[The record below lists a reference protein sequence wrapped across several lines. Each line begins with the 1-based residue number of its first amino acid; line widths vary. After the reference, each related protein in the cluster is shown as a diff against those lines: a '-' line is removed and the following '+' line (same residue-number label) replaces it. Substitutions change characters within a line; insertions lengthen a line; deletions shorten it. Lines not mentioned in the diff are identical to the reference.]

1 MSSLGYSEIESNDT
15 LVENISNNKNQQKR
29 NKTYKK
35 RRQPVVNKNKITG
48 EKVESFLN
56 LMKNVGNDNAND
68 GSGLADFNPPPKPLI
83 TKQPDEIQANDI
95 KKNEQDNEINQNDF
109 NSLDDYV
116 ANEKY
121 YNQYIPY
128 YTETQNTSQS
138 LSGNKDKLFEKL
150 NYVIHLLEEEKDS
163 KTNNITEELV
173 LYMFLGVF
181 VIFIVDS
188 FARVSKYKR

>member
-1 MSSLGYSEIESNDT
+1 MSSLGYSELETSGIIEDKYKSKS
-15 LVENISNNKNQQKR
+15 VK

-35 RRQPVVNKNKITG
+35 RRRPKEKMTG
-48 EKVESFLN
+48 ENVESFLN
-56 LMKNVGNDNAND
+56 LMKDVGNDDTGND
-68 GSGLADFNPPPKPLI
+68 SGLADFNPPPKPEL
-83 TKQPDEIQANDI
+83 TKQPDEIVDESVS
-95 KKNEQDNEINQNDF
+95 KNEF

-121 YNQYIPY
+121 YNQYIPNQ
-128 YTETQNTSQS
+128 TETQRHANI
-138 LSGNKDKLFEKL
+138 SGNKDKLFEKL

-188 FARVSKYKR
+188 FARVSKYTR

>member
-1 MSSLGYSEIESNDT
+1 MPQPLGHYELDSE
-15 LVENISNNKNQQKR
+15 ENLENKYNSKNQNKK
-29 NKTYKK
+29 NKTIK
-35 RRQPVVNKNKITG
+35 RR
-48 EKVESFLN
+48 
-56 LMKNVGNDNAND
+56 A
-68 GSGLADFNPPPKPLI
+68 PL
-83 TKQPDEIQANDI
+83 KAV
-95 KKNEQDNEINQNDF
+95 NQNDY
-109 NSLDDYV
+109 NSLDDYA

-128 YTETQNTSQS
+128 YTEAQNQPNVSA
-138 LSGNKDKLFEKL
+138 NKKDKLFEKL

-163 KTNNITEELV
+163 KTNNVTEELV

>member
-1 MSSLGYSEIESNDT
+1 MSSLGYSELETSGIIGDKLED
-15 LVENISNNKNQQKR
+15 KYKQKTVK

-35 RRQPVVNKNKITG
+35 RRRPIEKEKITG
-48 EKVESFLN
+48 ENVENFLN
-56 LMKNVGNDNAND
+56 LMKDVGNDDSGND
-68 GSGLADFNPPPKPLI
+68 SGLADFNPPPKPML
-83 TKQPDEIQANDI
+83 TKQPDEVVEDNTVS
-95 KKNEQDNEINQNDF
+95 KKDF

-121 YNQYIPY
+121 YNQYIPNH
-128 YTETQNTSQS
+128 TETQRHTNI
-138 LSGNKDKLFEKL
+138 SGNKDKLFEKM
-150 NYVIHLLEEEKDS
+150 NYVIHLLEEEKDA

-188 FARVSKYKR
+188 FARVSKYTR

>member
-1 MSSLGYSEIESNDT
+1 MSSLGYSEIDT
-15 LVENISNNKNQQKR
+15 QDNLENKYNSRLQSKEGILKKK
-29 NKTYKK
+29 KTYKK
-35 RRQPVVNKNKITG
+35 RQPIGNKNKITG

-56 LMKNVGNDNAND
+56 LMKDVGNNDSSD
-68 GSGLADFNPPPKPLI
+68 GSGLADFNPPPKPVL
-83 TKQPDEIQANDI
+83 TKQPDEVVED
-95 KKNEQDNEINQNDF
+95 ESINQNDF
-109 NSLDDYV
+109 NNLDDYA

-128 YTETQNTSQS
+128 FTQAENQPKI
-138 LSGNKDKLFEKL
+138 LDNKDKLFEKL

-163 KTNNITEELV
+163 KTNNVTEELV

-188 FARVSKYKR
+188 FARVSKYTR

>member
-1 MSSLGYSEIESNDT
+1 MSSLGYSEIDT
-15 LVENISNNKNQQKR
+15 QDNLENKYNNKIQQKK

-35 RRQPVVNKNKITG
+35 RIQPISNKKKITG
-48 EKVESFLN
+48 ENVENFLN
-56 LMKNVGNDNAND
+56 LMKDVGNDDSND
-68 GSGLADFNPPPKPLI
+68 GSGLADFNPPPKPLL
-83 TKQPDEIQANDI
+83 TKQPDEITEND
-95 KKNEQDNEINQNDF
+95 NSVSENDNSVSENDY
-109 NSLDDYV
+109 NNLDDYA

-121 YNQYIPY
+121 YKQYIPY
-128 YTETQNTSQS
+128 YTEAQNQPKV
-138 LSGNKDKLFEKL
+138 LDNKDKLFEKL

-163 KTNNITEELV
+163 KTNNVTEELV

>member
-1 MSSLGYSEIESNDT
+1 MSSTLGFADFNNDGEIKNVYNESSK
-15 LVENISNNKNQQKR
+15 VKH

-35 RRQPVVNKNKITG
+35 RECNKKKITG
-48 EKVESFLN
+48 EKVENFLN
-56 LMKNVGNDNAND
+56 LMKDFGNNDSTD

-83 TKQPDEIQANDI
+83 TKQPDDIIENDNIAN
-95 KKNEQDNEINQNDF
+95 NSVADNSISDNDF
-109 NSLDDYV
+109 NNLDDYA

-128 YTETQNTSQS
+128 YTESQNQPKI
-138 LSGNKDKLFEKL
+138 LDNKDKLFEKL
-150 NYVIHLLEEEKDS
+150 NYMIHLLEEEKDS

>member
-1 MSSLGYSEIESNDT
+1 MPSLGYSEIET
-15 LVENISNNKNQQKR
+15 MENLENKYNSKKR
-29 NKTYKK
+29 KNTTIKNKT
-35 RRQPVVNKNKITG
+35 QPMTNKNKITN
-48 EKVESFLN
+48 ENVESFLN
-56 LMKNVGNDNAND
+56 LTKDIGNDSND
-68 GSGLADFNPPPKPLI
+68 NSGLADFHPPPQPILS
-83 TKQPDEIQANDI
+83 KQPDEVVENVE
-95 KKNEQDNEINQNDF
+95 KSQNDESISQHDY
-109 NSLDDYV
+109 NNLDDYA

-128 YTETQNTSQS
+128 YTESQNQPKI
-138 LSGNKDKLFEKL
+138 LDNKDKLFEKL

-163 KTNNITEELV
+163 KTNNVTEELV

>member
-1 MSSLGYSEIESNDT
+1 MKIKTLNIGIIGYGKMGIIRRKEIEKNKYGNVIAIYDPVSKCNNIFTKNYDDIIEND
-15 LVENISNNKNQQKR
+15 NIADNSISNH
-29 NKTYKK
+29 
-35 RRQPVVNKNKITG
+35 
-48 EKVESFLN
+48 
-56 LMKNVGNDNAND
+56 
-68 GSGLADFNPPPKPLI
+68 DFN
-83 TKQPDEIQANDI
+83 N
-95 KKNEQDNEINQNDF
+95 
-109 NSLDDYV
+109 LDDYA

-128 YTETQNTSQS
+128 YTESQNQPKI
-138 LSGNKDKLFEKL
+138 LDNKDKLFEKL
-150 NYVIHLLEEEKDS
+150 NYMIHLLEEEKDS

>member
-1 MSSLGYSEIESNDT
+1 MTSLGYSEIDT
-15 LVENISNNKNQQKR
+15 QDNLENKYNNKIQQKK

-35 RRQPVVNKNKITG
+35 RRQPLSNKKKITG
-48 EKVESFLN
+48 ENVENFLN
-56 LMKNVGNDNAND
+56 LMKDVGNDESND
-68 GSGLADFNPPPKPLI
+68 GSGLADFNPPPKPLL
-83 TKQPDEIQANDI
+83 TKQPDKITEND
-95 KKNEQDNEINQNDF
+95 NSGSENDNPVSDSDYNN
-109 NSLDDYV
+109 LDDYA

-128 YTETQNTSQS
+128 YSEAQNQPKV
-138 LSGNKDKLFEKL
+138 LDNKDKLFEKL
-150 NYVIHLLEEEKDS
+150 NYVIHLLEDEKDS
-163 KTNNITEELV
+163 KTNNVTEELV